1 MEKKKYLQV
10 ERYYDE
16 DASNFDSRY
25 FKNPVLQR
33 IRQDMR
39 EEVKR
44 FKFSNVL
51 EIGFGTGL
59 DIVHF
64 AKTHPDVR
72 FSGIDISGA
81 MCTLAKDK
89 VAEWNLKNVDIKKGT
104 VEDIESLFKDAQ
116 FDMIYVFFG
125 ALNTVD
131 DINKTAKILNA
142 HTSPGGIMVLSF
154 VNKYYLA
161 GVILEVMKLRFR
173 KAFSRLNP
181 EWGGYSPS
189 KYLPSATYS
198 FSNIK
203 EAFADFLLIRKKG
216 YSIIYPAWYYKRLI
230 RILTKF
236 LRFLWKADKLLNK
249 TPLWCLGE
257 YSLYVF
263 QKPDNLGN

>member
-1 MEKKKYLQV
+1 MEKKNYLQV
-10 ERYYDE
+10 EKYYDE

-25 FKNPVLQR
+25 YKNPVLQR

-51 EIGFGTGL
+51 EIGFGTGI

-64 AKTHPDVR
+64 ARTHPDVQ

-81 MCTLAKDK
+81 MCSLAKEK
-89 VAEWNLKNVDIKKGT
+89 VTEWNLKNVDIKKGT
-104 VEDIESLFKDAQ
+104 VEDIESLFKEVQ

-131 DINKTAKILNA
+131 DINKTAKILNSLS
-142 HTSPGGIMVLSF
+142 SPGGIMVLSF

-161 GVILEVMKLRFR
+161 GVVLEVLKLRFR

-189 KYLPSATYS
+189 KYLPSSTYS
-198 FSNIK
+198 IK
-203 EAFADFLLIRKKG
+203 KIKKAFGDFLLIRKKG

-230 RILTKF
+230 RFLTNC
-236 LRFLWKADKLLNK
+236 LGILWKADKLLNK

-257 YSLYVF
+257 YSLCVF
-263 QKPDNLGN
+263 QKPDNLGK